1 QLYVYSI
8 HSTSFSEEYYNHIVT
23 LNMMRKIFI
32 DQLVCRLAVRICKQ
46 SSSASVGK
54 TLYVFV
60 GLNDLSVRV
69 GEVIDALERALPL
82 VALRDGIQS
91 RMRMVPAVIPDF
103 QDAGLRC
110 FRPPDVTP
118 LIQADNA
125 SLVEHRARFRR
136 SDNERRTFRLRPVP
150 PVARAT
156 LLEDR
161 IEALD
166 VAEIR
171 MSFDVEIVE

>member
-1 QLYVYSI
+1 
-8 HSTSFSEEYYNHIVT
+8 
-23 LNMMRKIFI
+23 
-32 DQLVCRLAVRICKQ
+32 
-46 SSSASVGK
+46 
-54 TLYVFV
+54 
-60 GLNDLSVRV
+60 
-69 GEVIDALERALPL
+69 
-82 VALRDGIQS
+82 
-91 RMRMVPAVIPDF
+91 MVPAVIPDF

-125 SLVEHRARFRR
+125 SLVEHRARFGR

-150 PVARAT
+150 PVALAA

-171 MSFDVEIVE
+171 MSFDVEIVEVRAVIETQPDPLLRVEPRWRAVPCESEFPHELEVFLQRHVVVRCVVFVGCVQSVISKNRNRSMT